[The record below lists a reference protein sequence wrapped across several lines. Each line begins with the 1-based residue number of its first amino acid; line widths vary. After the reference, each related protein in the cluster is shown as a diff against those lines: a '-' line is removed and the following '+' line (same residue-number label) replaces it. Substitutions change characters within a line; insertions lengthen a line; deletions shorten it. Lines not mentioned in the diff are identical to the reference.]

1 MKRKKRIEKILYE
14 NFSSWSIEVK
24 DKSFL
29 HRGHGNFNGKEETH
43 FIIILQ
49 SKMNKKFKKLIIHRL
64 KINKRKSSY
73 DIQENLIEPTS
84 SKNNLNKES
93 RISHNF
99 NYPKNY
105 LQMLAV

>member
-49 SKMNKKFKKLIIHRL
+49 SKMNKKFKKLIIHQ
-64 KINKRKSSY
+64 KINELLKK
-73 DIQENLIEPTS
+73 EF
-84 SKNNLNKES
+84 LNGLHALEIK
-93 RISHNF
+93 I
-99 NYPKNY
+99 KD
-105 LQMLAV
+105 